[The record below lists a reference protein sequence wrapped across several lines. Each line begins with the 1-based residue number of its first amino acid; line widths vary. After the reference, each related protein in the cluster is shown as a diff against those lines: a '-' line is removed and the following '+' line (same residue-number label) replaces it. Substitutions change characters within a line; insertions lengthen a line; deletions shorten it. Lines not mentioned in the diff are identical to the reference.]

1 MMPIE
6 PCYSDLR
13 EGICRA
19 SDPPPRNLTF
29 DNTSYLA
36 AEVRLACLGV
46 GRPAAFFRQSPN
58 GLTILSFA
66 MLLGLTAGSR
76 GSLYPE
82 RYQAKLSVRN
92 MRGE

>member
-19 SDPPPRNLTF
+19 FDPPRNLTF

-58 GLTILSFA
+58 GLTILSFGDA
-66 MLLGLTAGSR
+66 TRFNGWFEGQPISR
-76 GSLYPE
+76 TVS
-82 RYQAKLSVRN
+82 S
-92 MRGE
+92 

>member
-19 SDPPPRNLTF
+19 SDPPRNLTF

-66 MLLGLTAGSR
+66 MLLGLTAGLR

-82 RYQAKLSVRN
+82 RYQAKLSVRS

>member
-1 MMPIE
+1 MPPI
-6 PCYSDLR
+6 
-13 EGICRA
+13 
-19 SDPPPRNLTF
+19 PPRNLTF

-66 MLLGLTAGSR
+66 MPPGLTAGSR
-76 GSLYPE
+76 GGQPMS
-82 RYQAKLSVRN
+82 RTVSS
-92 MRGE
+92 